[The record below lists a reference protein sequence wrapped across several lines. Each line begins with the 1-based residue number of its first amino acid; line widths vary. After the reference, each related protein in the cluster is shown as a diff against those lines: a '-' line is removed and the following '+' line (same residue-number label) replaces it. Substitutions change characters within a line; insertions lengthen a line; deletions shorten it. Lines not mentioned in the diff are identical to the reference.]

1 MRRPPPPSDGEFA
14 ALVEASWGS
23 LYRTAYLLVG
33 QRRLAE
39 DLVQD
44 ALARTYASWSKV
56 RDVDAAPG
64 YAHRV
69 LVNTASSWFRKRSWR
84 EERPTDAV
92 PEDLRAP
99 GQEHDASLRPTVLGA
114 LDRLAPRQRAVV
126 VLSFYEDLSV
136 AQTAE
141 ALGISPGTVKSQ
153 TSDALSRLRDLLGDA
168 VVPVTTGGPH
178 D

>member
-1 MRRPPPPSDGEFA
+1 MRRTPTPSDELFA
-14 ALVEASWGS
+14 ELVAASWGS

-33 QRRLAE
+33 RRGEAE

-56 RDVDAAPG
+56 RDVDAAPA
-64 YAHRV
+64 YAHRI
-69 LVNTASSWFRKRSWR
+69 LLNTATSWFRKRSWR
-84 EERPTDAV
+84 EERPTDTL
-92 PEDLRAP
+92 PETGLDQDL
-99 GQEHDASLRPTVLGA
+99 SLRPTVIDA

-126 VLSFYEDLSV
+126 VLRFYEDLSV

-141 ALGISPGTVKSQ
+141 VLGVSTGTVKSQ
-153 TSDALSRLRDLLGDA
+153 TSDALARLRHLLGDA
-168 VVPVTTGGPH
+168 VVPVPHGGPH

>member
-1 MRRPPPPSDGEFA
+1 MRREPAPSDELFA
-14 ALVEASWGS
+14 ELVAASWGS

-33 QRRLAE
+33 QRGEAE

-56 RDVDAAPG
+56 RDLDAAPA

-69 LVNTASSWFRKRSWR
+69 LLNTATSWFRKRSWR
-84 EERPTDAV
+84 EERPTDTL
-92 PEDLRAP
+92 PERSQDHDL
-99 GQEHDASLRPTVLGA
+99 SLRPTVLDA

-126 VLSFYEDLSV
+126 VLRFYEDLSV

-141 ALGISPGTVKSQ
+141 VLAISTGTVKSQ
-153 TSDALSRLRDLLGDA
+153 TSDALVRLRHLLGD
-168 VVPVTTGGPH
+168 VVLPVTHGGHH